1 MSSNSRLNYTIP
13 DELTAPSKESTG
25 GFYII
30 IIEVESMNEAV
41 EWAKRGRFRPVA
53 NEVRELRD
61 D

>member
-1 MSSNSRLNYTIP
+1 MT
-13 DELTAPSKESTG
+13 PSKEPTG
-25 GFYII
+25 GFY

-41 EWAKRGRFRPVA
+41 EWAKRGRFRPGA